1 MSGSVR
7 LHGDVPAREGGRL
20 GAVPREAAGRRG
32 RRGSGQGACEVLR
45 GQVTLLPARQCL
57 CHPALWWRVSQVELV
72 AQVCCRTLVVLLLRQ
87 PDPTAASASSSH
99 PNLHLHSKSKVRVV
113 AAMGVCACVVEALHL
128 FPSSVQVAIH
138 TL

>member
-1 MSGSVR
+1 M
-7 LHGDVPAREGGRL
+7 
-20 GAVPREAAGRRG
+20 
-32 RRGSGQGACEVLR
+32 
-45 GQVTLLPARQCL
+45 
-57 CHPALWWRVSQVELV
+57 ELV
-72 AQVCCRTLVVLLLRQ
+72 AQACCRTLVVLLLRQ

-138 TL
+138 TFQNTPALPRPGDEGRGLYVCMYVCMYVPM